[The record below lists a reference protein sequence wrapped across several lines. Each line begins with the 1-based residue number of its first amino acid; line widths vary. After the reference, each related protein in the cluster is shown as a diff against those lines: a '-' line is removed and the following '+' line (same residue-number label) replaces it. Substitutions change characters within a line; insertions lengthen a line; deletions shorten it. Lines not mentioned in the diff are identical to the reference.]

1 MKARIQKSTV
11 TKCPAC
17 GKTSSFKQEKETRP
31 GGIEHAYLECVR
43 CGHTATV
50 CYTDPAIR
58 EALAEQ
64 KALFDAGKIEQAKE
78 NAPKLQAM
86 MDDLR
91 AAIEGE

>member
-1 MKARIQKSTV
+1 MKAHIQKSTV

-17 GKTSSFKQEKETRP
+17 GKMSSFKQEKEIRP
-31 GGIEHAYLECVR
+31 GGIEHTYLACVR

-50 CYTDPAIR
+50 CHTDPAIR
-58 EALAEQ
+58 EALDGQ
-64 KALFDAGKIEQAKE
+64 KALFDAGKVDQAKE